1 MQPLQLLKL
10 DKIVNTL
17 EILTDVKNFE
27 QNCKHISQLGDRG
40 RKAAKEDRDLKK
52 FISSEMAHRDEV
64 FIRYSSKS
72 NIQYSYHPTLNF
84 PYVSTTQPILDYLKC
99 YLAGQAQ
106 KFIFHPF
113 WSVYD

>member
-1 MQPLQLLKL
+1 MQPLQLFKL

-72 NIQYSYHPTLNF
+72 NIQFPLCINDPTNF
-84 PYVSTTQPILDYLKC
+84 GLFEVLSCWTGSKIHFSSFLE
-99 YLAGQAQ
+99 
-106 KFIFHPF
+106 H
-113 WSVYD
+113 S